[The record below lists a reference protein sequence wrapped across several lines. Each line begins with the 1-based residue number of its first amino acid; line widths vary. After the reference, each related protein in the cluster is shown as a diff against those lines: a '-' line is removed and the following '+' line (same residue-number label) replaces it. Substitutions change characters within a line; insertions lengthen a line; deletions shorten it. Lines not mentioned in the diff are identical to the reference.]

1 MVALTKK
8 KNKTMLG
15 VDISSTSV
23 KILELSQSGQ
33 HYRVEGYAVEPL
45 PDNAVI
51 EKHIN
56 DVEAVG
62 NTVSRALQKIKARS
76 KSAACAVSGSSV
88 ITKTIEMNRNLS
100 ADEIE
105 EQIFLDADQYI
116 PFPMDEVAM
125 DFDVLGPSLGN
136 SQTVDVQL
144 AASKKD
150 IVEDRQL
157 ALEAAGLSAEVV
169 DVEIYSLL
177 RTFSALLPQMGDGQ
191 NAEDLPTNE
200 LTVAVVDVGHTM
212 TTLTVMSGERIVYTR
227 EQVFGGKQLTEEIM
241 RRYGVSEAE
250 AGLAKKQGG
259 LPDDYAAEVLEPF
272 KETTVQQVARSLQF
286 FFASTDYN
294 DVDYIFLAGGSSAIP
309 GLASMVQEKI
319 GTPTR
324 MANPFSGMSLANRVN
339 AANLSNDA
347 PSLLVACG
355 LALRS
360 FT

>member
-1 MVALTKK
+1 MLGLTKK
-8 KNKTMLG
+8 KNKSMLG

-23 KILELSQSGQ
+23 KILELSRSGQ

-45 PDNAVI
+45 PENAVV

-62 NTVSRALQKIKARS
+62 NTVSRALQKIRTRV
-76 KSAACAVSGSSV
+76 KSASCAVSGSSV
-88 ITKTIEMNRNLS
+88 ITKTIEMSRNLS
-100 ADEIE
+100 QEDIE
-105 EQIFLDADQYI
+105 EQIMLDADQYI

-125 DFDVLGPSLGN
+125 DFDVIGQSARSDN
-136 SQTVDVQL
+136 MVEVQL

-157 ALEAAGLSAEVV
+157 ALEAAGLTAEVV
-169 DVEIYSLL
+169 DVEIYALL
-177 RTFSALLPQMGDGQ
+177 RTFSELLPQMGDS
-191 NAEDLPTNE
+191 LNE
-200 LTVAVVDVGHTM
+200 TGSLENLTIAVMDVGHTM

-241 RRYGVSEAE
+241 RRYGVTVAE

-259 LPDDYAAEVLEPF
+259 LPDDYHAEVLEPF
-272 KETTVQQVARSLQF
+272 KDATVQQVARSLQF
-286 FFASTDYN
+286 FFASTEFN
-294 DVDYIFLAGGSSAIP
+294 DVDYIFLAGGTSAIP
-309 GLASMVQEKI
+309 GLADMVQEKI
-319 GTPTR
+319 GTPTLV
-324 MANPFSGMSLANRVN
+324 ANPFANMSLANRVN

-360 FT
+360 FA